1 GGIEQLQAQ
10 GHANRVVGG
19 KDDGDITGR
28 LGQRLL
34 LRLAQAGGADHQLL
48 AGSAARLDIAL
59 GGLGDGE
66 VDEHVGGVDHLV
78 DAGRLHCLDQG
89 TAHAAGSTENTY
101 FHEYIL
107 PLIACPG
114 CFAVQAEPHACT
126 AKHPG
131 QACTAE
137 KRESVP
143 ACVAQFTRN
152 GRLTTLYRL
161 ASFFSMNLRRLRSNL
176 SKLMPDSRQALT
188 SCKRLRAYST

>member
-1 GGIEQLQAQ
+1 RQAI
-10 GHANRVVGG
+10 
-19 KDDGDITGR
+19 K
-28 LGQRLL
+28 
-34 LRLAQAGGADHQLL
+34 
-48 AGSAARLDIAL
+48 
-59 GGLGDGE
+59 
-66 VDEHVGGVDHLV
+66 
-78 DAGRLHCLDQG
+78 RLHCFNQG

-137 KRESVP
+137 RRESVP
-143 ACVAQFTRN
+143 ICVAQFTRN

-188 SCKRLRAYST
+188 SCKRLRAYSTSSASMLNSDFICAASCNWRCARSALVPLSIYSRLLAYS